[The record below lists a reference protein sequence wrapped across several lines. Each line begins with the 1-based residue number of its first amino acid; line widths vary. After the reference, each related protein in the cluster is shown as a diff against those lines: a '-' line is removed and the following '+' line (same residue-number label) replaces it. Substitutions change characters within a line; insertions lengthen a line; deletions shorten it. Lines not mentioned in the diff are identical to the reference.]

1 MKTAKNQKKYER
13 ECYYYIYVA
22 LAKCKCLVKR
32 GADKKRER
40 KRDRNKESTSAMLA
54 RTVYRSGMRPLGLG
68 PSVGLRFAQLRLQ
81 SSTSSSSTISHI
93 SNLQEFE
100 TAMKQQNISVV
111 DFFATWCGPCKMVAP
126 HLQKL
131 SEKYPDVKFYKV
143 DVDESP
149 DIAGAL
155 GVSAMPTFMLFREG
169 KGLGKIVGADPRG
182 VEEAVKHFRKL
193 HGSSSSSS

>member
-1 MKTAKNQKKYER
+1 MRER
-13 ECYYYIYVA
+13 ERYICGIGQVQHCV
-22 LAKCKCLVKR
+22 LSKEGSR
-32 GADKKRER
+32 QEE
-40 KRDRNKESTSAMLA
+40 RDRNKESTSAMLA
-54 RTVYRSGMRPLGLG
+54 RTVYRSGARPLGLGLGQG

-193 HGSSSSSS
+193 HGSSS